1 MYIKS
6 LFQLRSTDNSIQYN
20 DNNRK
25 IENLPVSDNDL
36 LRMSVVELNRLV
48 RNSNCGQAVIIALK
62 QRRRTLKN
70 RGYAAI
76 CRKKRNQQ
84 VEQTLIDLKNAK
96 GIGFLMS

>member
-84 VEQTLIDLKNAK
+84 LEQILIDLKNAK

>member
-1 MYIKS
+1 MTGCS
-6 LFQLRSTDNSIQYN
+6 RRDRDNSIQYN

-36 LRMSVVELNRLV
+36 LRMSVVELNRSV

-76 CRKKRNQQ
+76 CRKRRNQQ
-84 VEQTLIDLKNAK
+84 VEKMLIDLKNAK
-96 GIGFLMS
+96 GIGFLMT